1 MMSVTPCT
9 TLLTAAQA
17 RQSDTATITNKQ
29 DMIREINTAD
39 YPRLLEI
46 WESAVLNTH
55 DFLKE
60 EDFLYYKEN
69 VPSYFPHV
77 TLRGLEA
84 DGRLVGFIG
93 IAESNIEMLFVD
105 NDYRGRGIGKQLIRH
120 AIDELGATKVDV
132 NEQNAQAV
140 GFYEHMG
147 FNLVSRSELDAE
159 GKPYPIL
166 HMQL

>member
-1 MMSVTPCT
+1 MTPGKPGQSLQTAGNGRPPNIANT
-9 TLLTAAQA
+9 T
-17 RQSDTATITNKQ
+17 KPQ